1 MFSDSSIFAFPI
13 DATDTS
19 DDLSSTESDSDTSN
33 SASISNSDTSP
44 PSFSSIT
51 PDSQTEDTIAE
62 ESDGAFTPLSTS
74 TSISQVNTDELD
86 PTSSTQHS
94 FTSPPGFTIIG
105 DNIDK
110 NVRPRYMRSTIHR
123 VRSLHYFHSYAVF
136 DRVNVSHLSQ
146 LKISSCLP
154 SPAMIAKS
162 LLPSNLN
169 DAAMKQNI
177 AIHISRVLTEF
188 LPFFKASFSDV
199 VKKHIQ
205 HKYYPQMSKKSHIV
219 SY

>member
-1 MFSDSSIFAFPI
+1 MFSDSSIFAFSI

-33 SASISNSDTSP
+33 SASINNSDTSP

-62 ESDGAFTPLSTS
+62 ESDGAFTLLSTS

-94 FTSPPGFTIIG
+94 LFTSPSELTIIR

-123 VRSLHYFHSYAVF
+123 VRSLQYFHSYAVC
-136 DRVNVSHLSQ
+136 DRVNVSCLSQ

-154 SPAMIAKS
+154 SPSMIAKS

-177 AIHISRVLTEF
+177 AIHISHVLTEF
-188 LPFFKASFSDV
+188 LPFLRASFSDV
-199 VKKHIQ
+199 V
-205 HKYYPQMSKKSHIV
+205 
-219 SY
+219 